1 MNFIK
6 IPAGK
11 FLMGSPE
18 SEEGRYS
25 DETQRE
31 VEVAEFE
38 IMDAPVTEFDW
49 GIMRN
54 SRGPDLPKVNISC
67 NECQE
72 FIDKLNEDQKE
83 YTFRLPT
90 EEEWEYACRAGTTTA
105 YSFGNDPKDLKDYA
119 WYRENSENN
128 IHPVKQKKP
137 NTWGLFDMHGNVWEW
152 TSSLYDS
159 AGSHRV
165 VRGGSWRSNARGAR
179 SASRLNDAP
188 GFRYANVGFRLV
200 RVPRIT
206 SPSDPSSFGPSEAAK
221 RARARELLREL
232 EELLK

>member
-31 VEVAEFE
+31 VEVAAFE
-38 IMDAPVTEFDW
+38 IMDAPVTEFDY

-54 SRGPDLPKVNISC
+54 SRGPDLPKINISWD
-67 NECQE
+67 ECQG
-72 FIDKLNEDQKE
+72 FIDKLNKDQSE
-83 YTFRLPT
+83 YSYRLLT

-105 YSFGNDPKDLKDYA
+105 YSFGNDPKELKYYA
-119 WYRENSENN
+119 WFYENSENQL
-128 IHPVKQKKP
+128 HPVKHKKP
-137 NTWGLFDMHGNVWEW
+137 NAWGLFDMHGNVWEW
-152 TSSLYDS
+152 TSSLYDTD
-159 AGSHRV
+159 GSLRV
-165 VRGGSWRSNARGAR
+165 VRGGGWLSNARGAR
-179 SASRLNDAP
+179 SALRNRDGP
-188 GFRYANVGFRLV
+188 GYRNRNVGFRLV
-200 RVPRIT
+200 RTPRIT
-206 SPSDPSSFGPSEAAK
+206 SPSNPSSLGPSEAAK